1 MYNWLLMLQYQL
13 DQLDVFFS
21 TMLGKK
27 YTGRHPWCLIFIFSF
42 IKEGELSLL
51 VQRMKFALSFCI
63 IAKLGALHTPW
74 LLLLMMVSQQKRF
87 MSSEIIHSYSNFFF
101 TFLCSSVVTD
111 KASDNWTADHQFG
124 RDICLHEL

>member
-13 DQLDVFFS
+13 DQLDVFFFYDV
-21 TMLGKK
+21 GKK
-27 YTGRHPWCLIFIFSF
+27 IYRPPSMMFDIHFFLHKRGRV
-42 IKEGELSLL
+42 LSLGSENEI
-51 VQRMKFALSFCI
+51 ALSFCI

-87 MSSEIIHSYSNFFF
+87 MFSETIHSYSNFFF

-111 KASDNWTADHQFG
+111 KALDNWTADHQFG